1 MKFYF
6 TILTLLIM
14 PGLSSCKKDKTT
26 LVQARMKIH
35 FVHKVEGEP
44 FEKDQMIYTNA
55 AGNVYE
61 VTEVMYFISD
71 LKLYHNNGAI
81 VEPATW
87 DDIHYI
93 DTKIPST
100 FTWNLPGDIPD
111 GAYDSI
117 TFTFGISEE
126 KNKIGLFT
134 NPPEVNMA
142 WPDLLGGGFHY
153 LMLNGWWLDQND
165 IRKAYNFHL
174 GIGQI
179 YENNSG
185 QVQDIIGFVQ
195 NYFTVRPDGPGFAVE
210 DGMLIEARLNMHIEN
225 WFQNP
230 HIYDHNHWGG
240 DIMQKQAAMQMGC
253 ENGWDVFTV
262 DYTLHPHHFVLE

>member
-1 MKFYF
+1 MKTKSVIF
-6 TILTLLIM
+6 LLILATFL
-14 PGLSSCKKDKTT
+14 GSCKKDKQEE
-26 LVQARMKIH
+26 VKSRMLIH
-35 FVHKVEGEP
+35 FEHKVNGVP
-44 FEKDQMIYTNA
+44 LVTDQMIYTNA

-61 VTEVMYFISD
+61 VTEVMFFISD
-71 LKLYHNNGAI
+71 LKLHRSDGTV

-100 FTWNLPGDIPD
+100 FTWNLPGDIPE
-111 GAYDSI
+111 GVYDSI

-153 LMLNGWWLDQND
+153 LMINGWWLDQD
-165 IRKAYNFHL
+165 DVRRAYNFHL

-179 YENNSG
+179 YENDSG
-185 QVQDIIGFVQ
+185 QVKDIIGFVQ
-195 NYFTVRPDGPGFAVE
+195 NYFTVRPDGPGFVTE
-210 DGMLIEARLNMHIEN
+210 DGMLIEATLTMHIEN

-230 HIYDHNHWGG
+230 HIYDHNQWGG
-240 DIMQKQAAMQMGC
+240 DIMQNQAAMQMGC

-262 DYTLHPHHFVLE
+262 DYTLHPHHFALE